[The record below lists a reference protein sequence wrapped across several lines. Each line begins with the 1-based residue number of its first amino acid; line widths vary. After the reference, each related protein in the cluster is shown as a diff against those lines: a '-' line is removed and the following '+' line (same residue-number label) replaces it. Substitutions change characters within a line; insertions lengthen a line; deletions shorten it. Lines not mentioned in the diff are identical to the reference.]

1 MTVAEHR
8 RIIVALDFSSE
19 SEALGLLD
27 RLDPARCRVKVG
39 KELFTACG
47 PQLLRSIHQRG
58 FEVFLDLKFHDIPN
72 TVAGAV
78 RVAADMPGV
87 WMLNVHAS
95 GGRAMLEAAAT
106 AAAAAAS
113 GRAGRRPLVIGV
125 TVLTSLDDGDLAEL
139 GVRNSAGEQALALAR
154 LCREAG
160 LDGVVCSAAE
170 AALLRRELG
179 PEFLLVTPGIR
190 RPQDASSDQK
200 RVVGPATAVAAGADY
215 LVVGRPIARAEDPG
229 LALQTFN
236 TEIHGIVP
244 NPS

>member
-27 RLDPARCRVKVG
+27 RLDPARCRIKVG

-58 FEVFLDLKFHDIPN
+58 FEIFLDLKFHDIPN

-78 RVAADMPGV
+78 RAAADMPGV

-95 GGRAMLEAAAT
+95 GGRAMLEAAA
-106 AAAAAAS
+106 AAAS
-113 GRAGRRPLVIGV
+113 SSAGRRPLVIGV

-154 LCREAG
+154 ICREAG

-190 RPQDASSDQK
+190 RPQDASGDQK

-236 TEIHGIVP
+236 AEIHGIVP